1 MNDALFTSSLSS
13 ALKAAKGMAVQ
24 DSHTTFGVA
33 HLVLAMLIENT
44 GLREILESM
53 QKDVDY
59 IQEWFETHREMYSS
73 SLLKSENTEPD
84 NDLMRVLDEAER
96 SKIKLGSDKIDAVCV
111 FTAIAREGVI
121 YSRQQL
127 DTLGIIE
134 DEILS
139 FYNASDPVHSYQGE
153 EMGVI
158 ASTPYAYV
166 LKNESIVAKGSNIIG
181 REKVVRS
188 ILESL
193 ERAEHKGIAIIGEP
207 GVGKTA
213 LIESFVANICSNN
226 DDILRQM
233 PLIGIDS
240 AKLLASASSENEI
253 ANKIS
258 SLITKMDNLGNAVLV
273 IDDFNILLDSN
284 VAGKS
289 DTLLNILGSQ
299 ISNGCTTVM
308 LVLTN
313 DSYRKHLDKHTIAG
327 KLDVVKLESL
337 SGILLRNSLEI
348 HKKRIENHYGLLLTD
363 SSIETAIYLSKR
375 YFKEIS
381 LPAGAI
387 DLLDRTAASVRL
399 ANKNSASEVK
409 KFKMN

>member
-181 REKVVRS
+181 REKSRTF
-188 ILESL
+188 
-193 ERAEHKGIAIIGEP
+193 HFGI
-207 GVGKTA
+207 
-213 LIESFVANICSNN
+213 S
-226 DDILRQM
+226 
-233 PLIGIDS
+233 
-240 AKLLASASSENEI
+240 
-253 ANKIS
+253 
-258 SLITKMDNLGNAVLV
+258 
-273 IDDFNILLDSN
+273 
-284 VAGKS
+284 
-289 DTLLNILGSQ
+289 
-299 ISNGCTTVM
+299 
-308 LVLTN
+308 
-313 DSYRKHLDKHTIAG
+313 
-327 KLDVVKLESL
+327 
-337 SGILLRNSLEI
+337 
-348 HKKRIENHYGLLLTD
+348 
-363 SSIETAIYLSKR
+363 
-375 YFKEIS
+375 
-381 LPAGAI
+381 
-387 DLLDRTAASVRL
+387 
-399 ANKNSASEVK
+399 
-409 KFKMN
+409 